1 MHPAQAIGDLVELG
15 DDLVRGTEPGAQV
28 QRQMTRKLTVAPTQQ
43 QLVNAVLAAI
53 AVDAHHDVD
62 VIEERRERRRLRR
75 IEV

>member
-1 MHPAQAIGDLVELG
+1 
-15 DDLVRGTEPGAQV
+15 
-28 QRQMTRKLTVAPTQQ
+28 MTRKLTVAPTQQ